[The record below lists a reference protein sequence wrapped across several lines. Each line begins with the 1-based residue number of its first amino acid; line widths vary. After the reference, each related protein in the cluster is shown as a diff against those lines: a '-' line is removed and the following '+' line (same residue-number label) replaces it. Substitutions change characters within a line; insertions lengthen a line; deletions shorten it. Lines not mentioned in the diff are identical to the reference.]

1 MKNRFLSIAAT
12 IATIATIGTAG
23 TVSTVST
30 VSTVGAVVTVAALSA
45 LSAVVALPAAAQF
58 TPPQPSPGAKVSQ
71 VVGAS
76 EVAVSYS
83 RPSVKGRVIWGELV
97 PWDKP
102 WRAGANDATT
112 VSFSDEVLVD
122 GQKLDAGTYSLGVTP
137 GKESWTV
144 AFGRDASAVAS
155 YTWDDRLVALAVKV
169 KPTSGEN
176 QESLRYSFENVTPDS
191 AQLVLAWE
199 KVRLSLALKFDTKAI
214 ALRKARAAAAAAKG
228 DDWQTPLSVARWM
241 SNEKLDGAEAL
252 AWVDKSIAAKKT
264 VGNTGWKARILAQS
278 GKTADAI
285 KVGEESVAL
294 AKADPAKPNTE
305 ALEKLIAEWKAK
317 K

>member
-1 MKNRFLSIAAT
+1 MKSRALVLALAA
-12 IATIATIGTAG
+12 AFAA
-23 TVSTVST
+23 
-30 VSTVGAVVTVAALSA
+30 VAAL
-45 LSAVVALPAAAQF
+45 PASAQF

-71 VVGAS
+71 AVGAS

-83 RPSVKGRVIWGELV
+83 RPAVKGRVIWGELV

-112 VSFSDEVLVD
+112 VTFSDEVLVE
-122 GQKLDAGTYSLGVTP
+122 GQKLDAGTYSLAVTP
-137 GKESWTV
+137 GRETWTV
-144 AFGRDASAVAS
+144 AFGRDASAIPP
-155 YTWDDRLVALAVKV
+155 YNWDDRLVALAVKV
-169 KPTSGEN
+169 KPATAES
-176 QESLRYSFENVTPDS
+176 QESLRYTLENVTPDS

-241 SNEKLDGAEAL
+241 SNEKLDAAEAL
-252 AWVDKSIAAKKT
+252 AWVDKSVAAKKT
-264 VGNTGWKARILAQS
+264 YSNAGWKARILAQA
-278 GKTADAI
+278 GKTADAV
-285 KVGEESVAL
+285 KAGEEAVAM
-294 AKADPAKPNTE
+294 AKADPAKPSTE

-317 K
+317 GAAK